1 MDFDRDLIDSLLK
14 KADIVSVVSSY
25 INVIRKGRSHVALC
39 PFHDDKHPSLQ
50 ISPDKQIFKCFVC
63 GTGGNAIQFVQKYEK
78 IAYPD
83 AIRKV
88 ADLVGFTDERLDRRT
103 LQVPLNPELEPYY
116 RCMNDAMEFYRFSL
130 ATEDGEA
137 GLAYLESRHLTE
149 ALRARFNIGYSLP
162 DGRGTIQYL
171 MGKGHSRST
180 MEHLGLISL
189 TSEARDKLAHR
200 VIFPILDRSGRA
212 IAFSGRVIEKNDQA
226 KYVNSP
232 ESKIFVKSNVL
243 YNYHHARTVAR
254 HYDYVY
260 ILEGFMDVIA
270 LYRAG
275 IESAVAIM
283 GTALTKSHIAML
295 RMLKCEL
302 RICLDGDDAGQAA
315 MMKMIPLLD
324 GAGLRYRFI
333 LNAGDKRDTDEIL
346 DQQGTDAL
354 KQYLNNLVNRSE
366 FALDYY
372 TKTRVLKTSE
382 QRSELVKLMLPI
394 VSASANDLERE
405 EFTRKLAQASGYSL
419 QNIEKMVKEYRNTN
433 GQVDQDFYR
442 AFRPEAQVLHKFKA
456 AERQLLYFMMHDVRA
471 IEFYKTKIEYFYDD
485 LYRKIANF
493 IIERS
498 AEEEVPTITELLDD
512 ISQLDGEQKDA
523 LVKEITNLALD
534 KNYPQCDETLL
545 GEVHGVIDTERQRF
559 VINEQLRKALIGKSD
574 QDKARIYAEF
584 QKKHRN
590 LINPNII
597 KTKGETK

>member
-324 GAGLRYRFI
+324 
-333 LNAGDKRDTDEIL
+333 
-346 DQQGTDAL
+346 
-354 KQYLNNLVNRSE
+354 LVNRSE